1 LEAARRRKGLP
12 GATIP
17 WGTLTEAA
25 RMKSKLEKRKQ
36 SLYFPV
42 EMLDEMQKEAERLE
56 RPISWVIQQAWK
68 LSKDAIGNYPGVND
82 MPNVAA

>member
-1 LEAARRRKGLP
+1 
-12 GATIP
+12 
-17 WGTLTEAA
+17 
-25 RMKSKLEKRKQ
+25 MKSKLEKRKQ

-42 EMLDEMQKEAERLE
+42 DMLDEMQKEAERLE

-82 MPNVAA
+82 MPNAAA